1 MECSRTKRNALPIG
15 AIHLSTFQLRFPEN
29 IEDSISS
36 QPSASS
42 TDLLYS
48 TASAFVSLSL
58 LRAPLEDYN
67 FSFLSY
73 KHEGRVEAGQKRF
86 LSASGYVAVSPR
98 QRPVRHSVVCEVA
111 TKKPDSAVKRDWHAE
126 KRRIYNKS
134 QKSEIKT
141 RMKKVLLFSAS
152 SFDFS

>member
-1 MECSRTKRNALPIG
+1 MPCPSG
-15 AIHLSTFQLRFPEN
+15 Q
-29 IEDSISS
+29 SISRHS
-36 QPSASS
+36 SCVSHKTLRIQLVHSHLLPS
-42 TDLLYS
+42 TDLLHS
-48 TASAFVSLSL
+48 ITSAFVSLSL

-86 LSASGYVAVSPR
+86 LSASGYVAVSPH

-111 TKKPDSAVKRDWHAE
+111 TKKPDSAVKRDRQAE
-126 KRRIYNKS
+126 KRRIYDKS

-141 RMKKVLLFSAS
+141 RMK
-152 SFDFS
+152 

>member
-1 MECSRTKRNALPIG
+1 MPCPSG
-15 AIHLSTFQLRFPEN
+15 Q
-29 IEDSISS
+29 SISRHSSCVS
-36 QPSASS
+36 QKTLRIQLVHSHLLPS
-42 TDLLYS
+42 TYLLHS
-48 TASAFVSLSL
+48 ITSAFVSLSL

-86 LSASGYVAVSPR
+86 LSASGYVAVSPH

-111 TKKPDSAVKRDWHAE
+111 TKKPDSAVKRDRQAE

-141 RMKKVLLFSAS
+141 RMK
-152 SFDFS
+152 